1 MGSEWIEVGSALI
14 KRSTIFAVSEMSHDK
29 YQEKWSFSV
38 RIVNSP
44 SVSGTICISNKDES
58 YIRKEFAAL
67 KDLLK
72 NS

>member
-14 KRSTIFAVSEMSHDK
+14 KRSTIFAVSELSHDK
-29 YQEKWSFSV
+29 YSEKWSFSV

-44 SVSGTICISNKDES
+44 SVSGTIGISNKEES
-58 YIRKEFAAL
+58 LIRKEHSSL